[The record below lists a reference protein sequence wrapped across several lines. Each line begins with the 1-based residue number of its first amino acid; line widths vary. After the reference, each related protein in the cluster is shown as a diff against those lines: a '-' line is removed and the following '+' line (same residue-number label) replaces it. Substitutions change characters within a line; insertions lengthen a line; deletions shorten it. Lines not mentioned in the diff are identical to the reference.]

1 MPTLR
6 RRSLLAAMAAAA
18 ALAAPAVATAQP
30 AYPAR
35 PVRMVL
41 PFAPGG
47 PTDTLAR
54 LLAEQLSARL
64 GGRVIVE
71 NRAGAGS
78 TIGADSVAKAAK
90 DGHTLL
96 FNNISHSTNAALY
109 RRLPFDP
116 VRDFAPVATLMEG
129 PVLLLVKRD
138 FPAANL
144 AEFVALLRR
153 EPDRHDYGSAG
164 NGSASHISVAQ
175 LLSLTRT
182 KMTHVVYRGTAPA
195 VTDLLGGTVALVGDT
210 STTALGHLQGGAV
223 RALAVT
229 SPERV
234 PFLPEVPTVRE
245 SGVPELADYRM
256 STWNMLFA
264 PAGTPEPILRRLHDE
279 TRAALADPG
288 FVARLAELGN
298 VPMPPATAEGARDFL
313 VSEQE
318 RWRRVLA
325 EAGVQPE

>member
-1 MPTLR
+1 MSALHRRTL
-6 RRSLLAAMAAAA
+6 LTAFAAA
-18 ALAAPAVATAQP
+18 ALAARGGESAAQAAWP
-30 AYPAR
+30 TR
-35 PVRMVL
+35 PVRVVL
-41 PFAPGG
+41 PFAAGG

-78 TIGADSVAKAAK
+78 TIGADAVAKAPK

-138 FPAANL
+138 FPAQNL
-144 AEFVALLRR
+144 AEFIALLRR

-182 KMTHVVYRGTAPA
+182 KMSHVVYRGTAPA

-234 PFLPEVPTVRE
+234 PFLPDVPTVRE
-245 SGVPELADYRM
+245 SGIPELADYRM

-279 TRAALADPG
+279 TRAALADPA
-288 FVARLAELGN
+288 FARLAELGN
-298 VPMPPATAEGARDFL
+298 VPMPPTTPEGARDFL
-313 VSEQE
+313 AAEQE

-325 EAGVQPE
+325 DAGVQPE

>member
-1 MPTLR
+1 MSPLR
-6 RRSLLAAMAAAA
+6 RRTLLTSLAAA
-18 ALAAPAVATAQP
+18 ALVTQAGAAAAQ
-30 AYPAR
+30 AGWPAR

-41 PFAPGG
+41 PFAAGG

-64 GGRVIVE
+64 GQRVVVE

-78 TIGADSVAKAAK
+78 TVGADAVAKAPK
-90 DGHTLL
+90 DGYTLL

-138 FPAANL
+138 FPARDL

-195 VTDLLGGTVALVGDT
+195 VTDLVSGTVALVGDT
-210 STTALGHLQGGAV
+210 STTALGHLQGGTV

-229 SPERV
+229 SPERL
-234 PFLPEVPTVRE
+234 PFLPDVPTVRE
-245 SGVPELADYRM
+245 SGIPELADYRM
-256 STWNMLFA
+256 STWNVLLA
-264 PAGTPEPILRRLHDE
+264 PAGTPEAITRRLHDE
-279 TRAALADPG
+279 TRAALADPA
-288 FVARLAELGN
+288 FVRRLADLGN
-298 VPMPPATAEGARDFL
+298 VPMSPATQEGTREFL
-313 VSEQE
+313 VAEQE

-325 EAGVQPE
+325 DAGVMPE

>member
-1 MPTLR
+1 MPAFR
-6 RRSLLAAMAAAA
+6 RRSMLTGFAAAA
-18 ALAAPAVATAQP
+18 ALASRGGAAAQVAW
-30 AYPAR
+30 PAR
-35 PVRMVL
+35 PIRMVL
-41 PFAPGG
+41 PFAAGG

-64 GGRVIVE
+64 GQRVVVE

-78 TIGADSVAKAAK
+78 TVGAEAVAKAAK
-90 DGHTLL
+90 DGYTLL
-96 FNNISHSTNAALY
+96 FNNISHATNAALY

-138 FPAANL
+138 FPARDL

-175 LLSLTRT
+175 LLSLTGT

-195 VTDLLGGTVALVGDT
+195 VTDLLAGTVALVGDT
-210 STTALGHLQGGAV
+210 STTALGHLQGGGV

-229 SPERV
+229 SPERL
-234 PFLPEVPTVRE
+234 PFLPDVPTVRE
-245 SGVPELADYRM
+245 SGLPALADYRM

-264 PAGTPEPILRRLHDE
+264 PAGTPEPVLRRLHDE
-279 TRAALADPG
+279 TRAALADPA

-298 VPMPPATAEGARDFL
+298 VPMPPSTPDGARQFL
-313 VSEQE
+313 VAEQE

-325 EAGVQPE
+325 EAGVKPE

>member
-1 MPTLR
+1 
-6 RRSLLAAMAAAA
+6 
-18 ALAAPAVATAQP
+18 
-30 AYPAR
+30 
-35 PVRMVL
+35 MVL

-78 TIGADSVAKAAK
+78 TIGADAVAKAPK

-138 FPAANL
+138 FPARDL

-182 KMTHVVYRGTAPA
+182 KMSHVAYRGAAPA

-234 PFLPEVPTVRE
+234 PFLPDVPTVRE
-245 SGVPELADYRM
+245 SGIPELADYRM

-279 TRAALADPG
+279 TRAALADPA

-298 VPMPPATAEGARDFL
+298 VPMPPTTPEGARDFL
-313 VSEQE
+313 AAEQE

-325 EAGVQPE
+325 DAGVQPE